1 MGAVLRNEL
10 EPRLDLLETFKLT
23 LLARRATM
31 SHEPLCL
38 PSPEDPG
45 RPENSALPGGV
56 SDSHE
61 PGAKPGSGRE
71 PGGQR
76 RRTAGRRGADKR
88 RGYPDEEQCLAAIAR
103 LAGLVAMGLLTTSK
117 ANSIRASFAEILR
130 WHRAAKGSREQQ
142 RLEDADLIGLLRTNP
157 ELLAMLEPLLT
168 EDQIEML
175 TREAAVDEAQADSE
189 A

>member
-1 MGAVLRNEL
+1 M
-10 EPRLDLLETFKLT
+10 
-23 LLARRATM
+23 
-31 SHEPLCL
+31 
-38 PSPEDPG
+38 PSPHDPD
-45 RPENSALPGGV
+45 RPENSAPLGGV

-61 PGAKPGSGRE
+61 PGEKPGSDRD

-76 RRTAGRRGADKR
+76 RRTAGSRGADKR

-117 ANSIRASFAEILR
+117 ANSIRASFSEILR
-130 WHRAAKGSREQQ
+130 WHRAARGSREQQ

-175 TREAAVDEAQADSE
+175 TREAGANEAPTE
-189 A
+189 NET